1 MNITQYVC
9 FFVQSIMFGL
19 SPHNNFKYKV
29 ENGQKKKKNFS
40 CVVTTLKTRTAKM
53 AAIAKFVVF
62 NSLLPLFDMGTD
74 IKAFVFYISALAYHP
89 NWAALTLMWIIGK
102 SSKNKMYI
110 SQSG

>member
-1 MNITQYVC
+1 MFAFLFKAS
-9 FFVQSIMFGL
+9 FFWL
-19 SPHNNFKYKV
+19 SPPNNFKYKV
-29 ENGQKKKKNFS
+29 ENCQKKTTLS
-40 CVVTTLKTRTAKM
+40 CVVTKLKTRTAKM

-89 NWAALTLMWIIGK
+89 NWAALTLMWILGK
-102 SSKNKMYI
+102 LSKDKMCI

>member
-1 MNITQYVC
+1 MKITQYVC
-9 FFVQSIMFGL
+9 FFVQSIIFGL

-29 ENGQKKKKNFS
+29 ENCQKKTTLS
-40 CVVTTLKTRTAKM
+40 CVVTKLKTGTAKM

-74 IKAFVFYISALAYHP
+74 IKAFVFYISALSYHP
-89 NWAALTLMWIIGK
+89 NWAALTLMWILGK
-102 SSKNKMYI
+102 LSKDKMYI